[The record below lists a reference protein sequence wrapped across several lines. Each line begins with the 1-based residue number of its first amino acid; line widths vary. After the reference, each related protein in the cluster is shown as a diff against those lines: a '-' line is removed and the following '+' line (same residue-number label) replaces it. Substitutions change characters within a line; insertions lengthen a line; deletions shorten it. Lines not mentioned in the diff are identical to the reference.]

1 MTFSKFESGGEA
13 EHSYL
18 FCLMLVLLAS
28 GSVFESC
35 KKLDKVVKTW
45 KSNMRITAEVY
56 VNCQDHA
63 LFCIWQGSNNGST
76 KYVISLYM
84 MITLCGKIKILFI
97 TLWWI
102 TLKKS
107 FVRSKSKYTLKWW
120 QFWRGKGEE
129 KCSRQNFSWWNI

>member
-1 MTFSKFESGGEA
+1 MTSSKSIIKVILNDFFKIWVRRRSRA
-13 EHSYL
+13 Q
-18 FCLMLVLLAS
+18 LLILLDAS

-76 KYVISLYM
+76 KYVISPSLWSHSMAKWKYC
-84 MITLCGKIKILFI
+84 LLDLGEYGKFIIGRIFLSKIWIKYEYIEVKI
-97 TLWWI
+97 CWI
-102 TLKKS
+102 K
-107 FVRSKSKYTLKWW
+107 R
-120 QFWRGKGEE
+120 
-129 KCSRQNFSWWNI
+129 